1 MNIKRIDKTIEHII
15 MSYKIQHTSLLAGE
29 RLSSE
34 YPFVMGEEISSALYP
49 DTTLGVSIPF
59 T

>member
-1 MNIKRIDKTIEHII
+1 

-49 DTTLGVSIPF
+49 DTALGVSIPF